1 MFLFSKAPDRTAN
14 VPVSNFRILID
25 DGIRVLYVLHWLDLD
40 FLSKAV
46 LAVEENEEWENLLSC
61 LQLFWII

>member
-46 LAVEENEEWENLLSC
+46 LAVEENEE
-61 LQLFWII
+61 

>member
-46 LAVEENEEWENLLSC
+46 LAVEENEEWENLLSF
-61 LQLFWII
+61 LQFFWII

>member
-25 DGIRVLYVLHWLDLD
+25 AGIRVLYVLHWLDLD
-40 FLSKAV
+40 FLSKTV

-61 LQLFWII
+61 LQFFWII